1 MHAPGDHSHSLVTG
15 GVFASIV
22 VAGLLGVP
30 SRGALAK
37 DDVSVRYLA
46 IQLFTGSFDSDQ
58 LRQSFPPSGVDVRKS
73 VVDIRDRIG
82 TVGTDHRKL
91 GVVLGPISF
100 DNSDEQVRAL
110 VRSAF
115 DIAIETGVAVGF
127 HIDDS
132 MFWGR
137 LAQLNTRESVEWL
150 DWNRTPNTG
159 RRLDW
164 SATPLKVMPQLCLN
178 SSAVRKAVAARAMLI
193 GEETARG
200 IQQLKAAGRE
210 DLFLGVIAG
219 WETQIGRDFDTGK
232 YLGYCALTNA
242 GFSAKNPPAHI
253 DVEREKIVADFIEFW
268 SSSLVKAGVPAGKVY
283 SHIAFLSER
292 LYEIARRDS
301 PSPFPEPYLRTINFT
316 PPKTAF
322 CTSCVP
328 GFSTYPEPG
337 HLEQLH
343 EELEKRGDPA
353 WASSEGTPVV
363 PSETERGAGDRE
375 MEGYLGNLFNH
386 GAILVNV
393 FGWGVGDKNNP
404 FRRRAESDA
413 ALAAYRIFL
422 RGGTLAEAPLPVP
435 VTPPPPDLPARVQ
448 RIQALLPAWV
458 DAHGSAKVKPLM
470 EQLDGYLKRQRFGDA
485 SRTADEILRLISH

>member
-1 MHAPGDHSHSLVTG
+1 MHAPGDHSYSLVSG
-15 GVFASIV
+15 GVFASLIV
-22 VAGLLGVP
+22 AALLAAP
-30 SRGALAK
+30 SREALAQ
-37 DDVSVRYLA
+37 DNVTVRYLA

-73 VVDIRDRIG
+73 VLDIRDRVG
-82 TVGTDHRKL
+82 TVGTDRRKL

-100 DNSDEQVRAL
+100 DNSDQQVRAL
-110 VRSAF
+110 IRSAF
-115 DIAIETGVAVGF
+115 DIAIESGVSIGF

-137 LAQLNTRESVEWL
+137 LAQLNSTESIEWL

-178 SSAVRKAVAARAMLI
+178 SSAVRNAVAARAMLI

-200 IQQLKAAGRE
+200 MRKLKAAGRE
-210 DLFLGVIAG
+210 NLFLGVIAG

-242 GFSAKNPPAHI
+242 GFSAKNLPADI
-253 DVEREKIVADFIEFW
+253 DGEREKIVAEFIEYW
-268 SSSLVKAGVPAGKVY
+268 SSSLVKAGVPRGKVF
-283 SHIAFLSER
+283 SHTAFLSER
-292 LYEIARRDS
+292 LYEVARRDT
-301 PSPFPEPYLRTINFT
+301 PSPFPAPYLRTINFT

-322 CTSCVP
+322 CASCVP

-337 HLEQLH
+337 HLQQLH
-343 EELEKRGDPA
+343 EELAKHGDPA

-363 PSETERGAGDRE
+363 PSEAERPGSDKA

-386 GAILVNV
+386 GAVLVNI

-404 FRRRAESDA
+404 FRRTAESEA

-458 DAHGSAKVKPLM
+458 DAHGSAQVKPLM
-470 EQLDGYLKRQRFGDA
+470 EQLDGYLKQQRFENA
-485 SRTADEILRLISH
+485 SRTADEILRLISP

>member
-1 MHAPGDHSHSLVTG
+1 MHAPGDHLHSLVTG
-15 GVFASIV
+15 GVVASLV
-22 VAGLLGVP
+22 AAGLFFMPGG
-30 SRGALAK
+30 GAQAR
-37 DDVSVRYLA
+37 DDVPVRYLA
-46 IQLFTGSFDSDQ
+46 LQLFTGSFDSDQ
-58 LRQSFPPSGVDVRKS
+58 LRQSFPPSGVDLRKT
-73 VVDIRDRIG
+73 VLGLRDRIG
-82 TVGTDHRKL
+82 TVGTDRRKV
-91 GVVLGPISF
+91 GVVLGPIAF
-100 DNSDEQVRAL
+100 DNSDEQVRTL

-137 LAQLNTRESVEWL
+137 LAQLNTRDNVEWL

-164 SATPLKVMPQLCLN
+164 SAKPLKVMPQLCLN
-178 SSAVRKAVAARAMLI
+178 SIAVRKAVAARASLI

-200 IQQLKAAGRE
+200 IQRLKAAGRE

-219 WETQIGRDFDTGK
+219 WETQIGRDFETGK
-232 YLGYCALTNA
+232 YLGYCALTNS
-242 GFSAKNPPAHI
+242 GFGAKHPPADI
-253 DVEREKIVADFIEFW
+253 DGEREKIVADFIEFW
-268 SSSLVKAGVPAGKVY
+268 SSSLITAGVPEGKVY

-292 LYEIARRDS
+292 LYEIARRDT
-301 PSPFPEPYLRTINFT
+301 PSPFPNSYLRTINFT

-322 CTSCVP
+322 CISCVP

-343 EELEKRGDPA
+343 EELEKHGNPV

-363 PSETERGAGDRE
+363 PSETERTSSDRE

-386 GAILVNV
+386 GAVLVNI
-393 FGWGVGDKNNP
+393 FGWGVGDRSNP
-404 FRRRAESDA
+404 FRRAAESDA
-413 ALAAYRIFL
+413 AVAAYRIFL
-422 RGGTLAEAPLPVP
+422 RGGLLSEAPLPFP
-435 VTPPPPDLPARVQ
+435 VAPPPPDLPARIR

-458 DAHGSAKVKPLM
+458 EQHGPAKAKPLM
-470 EQLDGYLKRQRFGDA
+470 EQLDGYLKQQRFEEA